1 LPREVEIVGSAEKS
15 KGCGSGK
22 DSSSPREAKTA
33 AIGSGS
39 INGGGPRT
47 KRVWG
52 GCRRRSGRGGGG
64 LLDVLEEMF
73 NKVVGDQGLALR
85 GVLLKS
91 HFLHRGGA

>member
-1 LPREVEIVGSAEKS
+1 MEIVGFTEKS

-22 DSSSPREAKTA
+22 DSSLPREAKTA
-33 AIGSGS
+33 MIGSSS

-52 GCRRRSGRGGGG
+52 GCRRRSGGGGG
-64 LLDVLEEMF
+64 SLLDVLEEMF
-73 NKVVGDQGLALR
+73 NRVLGDQGLALH

-91 HFLHRGGA
+91 HFLRSGGA